1 MVGSEAS
8 LDEDGLLCS
17 SPSRKRRP
25 PEQASSVASPQLPT
39 TTPELPRPDLP
50 PRSDLPVI
58 PGRPNLFPEPTPI
71 VPVVVSDWVAS
82 TALVQNPAA
91 IDNPLT
97 VAAAAAEMKRFN
109 ATWHATSLDP
119 DSVIVE
125 CRAAMSN
132 MFSACSAMVS
142 NELAPIRPE
151 IPANLALRP
160 NFSALTAGTR
170 GNPKPP
176 FLSDQHRKWS
186 TVVLAGESVTFALLR
201 PLSARQR

>member
-17 SPSRKRRP
+17 SPPRKRRP

-71 VPVVVSDWVAS
+71 VPAVVPEWVAS
-82 TALVQNPAA
+82 SALIQNPAA

-97 VAAAAAEMKRFN
+97 VAGAAAEMKRFN

-125 CRAAMSN
+125 CRAAM
-132 MFSACSAMVS
+132 
-142 NELAPIRPE
+142 
-151 IPANLALRP
+151 ANICLAL
-160 NFSALTAGTR
+160 
-170 GNPKPP
+170 
-176 FLSDQHRKWS
+176 
-186 TVVLAGESVTFALLR
+186 ALLW
-201 PLSARQR
+201 